1 MTGVKTSLVTRHRTV
16 FLENETWR
24 LAFGRMKHGI
34 NDNDHGHDVLRVIV
48 RVLTLFHAKF
58 RWVSRIE
65 DDELSNKLISIN
77 GMVLLLPQK

>member
-48 RVLTLFHAKF
+48 RVLTLFRAKY

-65 DDELSNKLISIN
+65 DDELSDKLISIN
-77 GMVLLLPQK
+77 GMVLLLP